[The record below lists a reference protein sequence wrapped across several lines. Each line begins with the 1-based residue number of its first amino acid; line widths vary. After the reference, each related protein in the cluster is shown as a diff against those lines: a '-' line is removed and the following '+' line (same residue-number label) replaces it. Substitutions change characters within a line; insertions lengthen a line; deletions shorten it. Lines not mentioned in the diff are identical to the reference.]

1 MKIYINHTAVAAGI
15 LDMLQEH
22 DDSRLDAIAYGM
34 LPADI
39 MELVKDSTTERV
51 KNVIALECGYESWA
65 QLSETMRVLDLTE
78 EMLGEAADNTKRINA
93 EIARVS
99 RDMTHKVSVAIV
111 SEATKRGLCV
121 V

>member
-1 MKIYINHTAVAAGI
+1 MKVYINHKAVAVGI

-22 DDSRLDAIAYGM
+22 DDGRLDAIAYGM

-39 MELVKDSTTERV
+39 MELVKTCTTKRV
-51 KNVIALECGYESWA
+51 QDVIALECGYESWS
-65 QLSETMRVLDLTE
+65 QLIETMRVLDMTE
-78 EMLGEAADNTKRINA
+78 EMLGEPAENAKRINA
-93 EIARVS
+93 EVARVV

-111 SEATKRGLCV
+111 SEATSRGLCV